1 MDELKLSFM
10 TSLLKSS
17 YHKWMSYYIL
27 AFAFSVASKILE
39 LSPIVPQK
47 KCVPQDILVVF
58 FQ

>member
-10 TSLLKSS
+10 TTLLKSS

-39 LSPIVPQK
+39 LSPIVPQ
-47 KCVPQDILVVF
+47 DILVGF